1 MSYMMAGISLFT
13 MFSSLYGAHQKRQLG
28 IAGANETL
36 TQTAE
41 NAIAGKMTKQLKT
54 KEFYR
59 GVGQIRKQGAYA
71 KSMLNLKGEKKRA
84 KNFVQRASRGVKMQ
98 SGTPLDLSVEDAM
111 LKEYAM
117 GMKENETFAT
127 LDNMNHSFHDWSTV
141 HDWQQKIMLR
151 RGKKKAELQRKGVD
165 VQAFGDVTSGLTQA
179 GLYGSKGTW
188 SLPKGGGST
197 YTPRFTSPSGP

>member
-36 TQTAE
+36 QQTAE

-59 GVGQIRKQGAYA
+59 GVAQIRKQGAYA

-98 SGTPLDLSVEDAM
+98 SGTPLDL

-188 SLPKGGGST
+188 SLPQQT
-197 YTPRFTSPSGP
+197 AIWT